1 MVGDEMSEP
10 QKLRIDIWSDIMCPW
25 CLIGWGNLSQ
35 ALDQLKG
42 EIEPEIHWHAFE
54 LNPDMPNVGEERT
67 AHIAR
72 KYGRSMEELRAV
84 QDQMRDAATAA
95 GVSLDYD
102 GPDPEPP
109 AMMWN
114 TFAAHRL
121 LNWVGEVHGPE
132 KQTELELALFEAHFN
147 ERRHIDERNVLLDIA
162 EDLGINRDAAADAL
176 DSEEVA
182 RRTRADER
190 AAFDMNITGVPAMV
204 VANKYLIPGAQP
216 PEGYVDM
223 LRRVVSQS

>member
-72 KYGRSMEELRAV
+72 KYGRSMGGIARSA
-84 QDQMRDAATAA
+84 
-95 GVSLDYD
+95 
-102 GPDPEPP
+102 GPD
-109 AMMWN
+109 ARCR
-114 TFAAHRL
+114 HRC
-121 LNWVGEVHGPE
+121 W
-132 KQTELELALFEAHFN
+132 
-147 ERRHIDERNVLLDIA
+147 RIA
-162 EDLGINRDAAADAL
+162 
-176 DSEEVA
+176 
-182 RRTRADER
+182 
-190 AAFDMNITGVPAMV
+190 
-204 VANKYLIPGAQP
+204 
-216 PEGYVDM
+216 
-223 LRRVVSQS
+223 